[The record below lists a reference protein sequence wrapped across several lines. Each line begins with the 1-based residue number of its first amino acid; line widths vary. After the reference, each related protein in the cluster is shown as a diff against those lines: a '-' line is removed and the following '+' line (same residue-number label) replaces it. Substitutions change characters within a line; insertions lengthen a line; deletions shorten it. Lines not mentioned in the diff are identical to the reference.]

1 MSESLESK
9 LAHLEMLYTEQ
20 DHVVQTLNDIVAQQ
34 DREITR
40 LNLSI
45 ESIQNQLK
53 TLKSELPDDINPAF
67 EKPPHY

>member
-1 MSESLESK
+1 MTESLESK

-20 DHVVQTLNDIVAQQ
+20 ENIIQTLNDVVAEQ
-34 DREITR
+34 DQEITR

-45 ESIQNQLK
+45 ERIQSQLK
-53 TLKSELPDDINPAF
+53 ILKSELSDDINPAY